1 MAEMRGLLSLP
12 EDLIEAIIC
21 WSWSTRELARL
32 AASQRQRLCPI
43 VRRLLRDRSHPI
55 WRKLCANE
63 GGGTVFQHVAD
74 YSSLYFRLRKLT
86 PPPIRTIDRLE
97 FILKVHMLVA
107 DAEGGESEEL
117 VFSELLHGKDATC
130 SSFDGLDEGLGIEYG
145 FKWPCH
151 AAAKL
156 LTHLGPAEGAV
167 DCFQLE
173 ATNASKD
180 DFPSAADRARWT
192 VEQMVRRAG
201 RRTWKLSLHCFNPAN
216 QVCLSRP
223 LGPHSSPPTR
233 APPLLISHPRRGP
246 HLTNPSRLTL
256 RSPSTTCSMMRLR
269 SPTIRTAAALAAGP
283 PKTLRSRTSRYAS
296 S

>member
-97 FILKVHMLVA
+97 FILKVYMLVA

-156 LTHLGPAEGAV
+156 LTHLGPAEGTV

-173 ATNASKD
+173 AMNADTRD

-223 LGPHSSPPTR
+223 LGPHSSPPAR
-233 APPLLISHPRRGP
+233 APHREPLH
-246 HLTNPSRLTL
+246 
-256 RSPSTTCSMMRLR
+256 C
-269 SPTIRTAAALAAGP
+269 
-283 PKTLRSRTSRYAS
+283 
-296 S
+296 